1 MDETEARTMT
11 VPEIALVRELVRW
24 RKNSRVEW
32 RHYFACW
39 QYPTVYATD
48 HRPVVGAAVTW
59 DPSDGEV
66 GYSLGGTTLH
76 DYTWIKAASVTEA
89 VDLLVALDILPT
101 RFSSAYRAGWEACHV
116 WERSERYDDAT
127 FNNLFHDPD
136 NISFP
141 VGMQR

>member
-24 RKNSRVEW
+24 RKNNRAEW
-32 RHYFACW
+32 RPFTGCW
-39 QYPTVYATD
+39 RYPTVYTTGRRA
-48 HRPVVGAAVTW
+48 VVGAAVTW

-66 GYSLGGTTLH
+66 GYSLGGTMVH
-76 DYTWIKAASVTEA
+76 YFTWIKADSVTEA

-116 WERSERYDDAT
+116 WERSECYNPET
-127 FNNLFHDPD
+127 FKSLFHDPA

-141 VGMQR
+141 VGLEP